1 MSQMLKSSGA
11 MGAATLTS
19 RVLGMVREIVYAR
32 FMGDGWVAGAFQLA
46 FTIPNLFRRLLGEG
60 ALTAAFIPLFK
71 AKEKTAGET
80 EMWRAANAVIS
91 GLIVAAAVVVA
102 LVLVGV
108 SLALGVHQFSAQT
121 DLMLRLLRVMFPYML
136 LVCLAAVFMGM
147 LNARGHFFIPAM
159 GATMLNVVMIASV
172 LWLTPFFGQTLE
184 TQIFALAIGVLVAG
198 VAQAAFQLPVLRRE
212 GFRYHWVSPGCDETV
227 RQVVRQMIPG
237 AIGVAAFQINVLL
250 TQGLAFWLDTPD
262 APIVAPFNYAV
273 RLMELPQGVFGISL
287 ATYLLP
293 TLAGLAAEKKYPDF
307 RATLGQGLGHLIFVN
322 ALASVLLAVLAE
334 PIVRLLFERGEFT
347 ADSTSRAALAL
358 ACLAPGL
365 VAFSMVNILAR
376 AFYALGDTQTPM
388 RISLV
393 CLALNL
399 VFALW
404 LISPLRQGG
413 LGIANSLSAVFNV
426 GLLLYALRRKLQV
439 LELAA
444 LRQNLPRILAATLL
458 AGMAAWWLASGWE
471 RGIGHGGLWQ
481 KIGAVFAPGA
491 AAALLYAGLALW
503 LQVPQAK
510 EIAGLLR
517 QKFRR

>member
-1 MSQMLKSSGA
+1 M
-11 MGAATLTS
+11 
-19 RVLGMVREIVYAR
+19 
-32 FMGDGWVAGAFQLA
+32 
-46 FTIPNLFRRLLGEG
+46 
-60 ALTAAFIPLFK
+60 
-71 AKEKTAGET
+71 
-80 EMWRAANAVIS
+80 
-91 GLIVAAAVVVA
+91 
-102 LVLVGV
+102 
-108 SLALGVHQFSAQT
+108 
-121 DLMLRLLRVMFPYML
+121 
-136 LVCLAAVFMGM
+136 
-147 LNARGHFFIPAM
+147 
-159 GATMLNVVMIASV
+159 
-172 LWLTPFFGQTLE
+172 
-184 TQIFALAIGVLVAG
+184 
-198 VAQAAFQLPVLRRE
+198 
-212 GFRYHWVSPGCDETV
+212 
-227 RQVVRQMIPG
+227 
-237 AIGVAAFQINVLL
+237 
-250 TQGLAFWLDTPD
+250 
-262 APIVAPFNYAV
+262 
-273 RLMELPQGVFGISL
+273 
-287 ATYLLP
+287 
-293 TLAGLAAEKKYPDF
+293 
-307 RATLGQGLGHLIFVN
+307 IFVN

-358 ACLAPGL
+358 ACLSPGL

-471 RGIGHGGLWQ
+471 RWIGHGGLWQ